1 MTKIHRPISF
11 FCSFF
16 LLLAALTLGAC
27 VSNNNSYTNG
37 PWGTPTR
44 NASETP
50 EALDNKVASPQTPAQ
65 TPAPAPEDQSI
76 DFAGLPPVKV
86 GILLPLSGPQG
97 PMGQSML
104 QAAQLAL
111 FDMGYENFE
120 LMPRDTQ
127 GTPQGALQATS
138 SAINDGAQ
146 LLLGPLLS
154 DSVRAAKTVAARN
167 NINLIAF
174 STDWSLAG
182 NDTYVMGFL
191 PFAQVQ
197 RITRFAAANGIR
209 RVGIVSPADKY
220 GDTVTKAFKQ
230 NTRQNAITIVKDL
243 RFKPGDPTLNAQI
256 EQFAKS
262 APNAGVQGFAP
273 FEGVFLPLG
282 GAQAGLVAGG
292 LSYYGLTPNNVRRL
306 GTGLMDDEA
315 LAREP
320 GLDGTWFAAPSPRLR
335 HSFEKRYR
343 DTFGSEPLRLATLAY
358 DATALAA
365 VLAASGY
372 QTKGK
377 PAYDRISL
385 TNPNGFAGIDGI
397 FRFGRNGLV
406 ERGLAIL
413 EIRNGRIVEVDPAP
427 TTFQALGY

>member
-1 MTKIHRPISF
+1 MQKIHRLNFVFVVFSL
-11 FCSFF
+11 F
-16 LLLAALTLGAC
+16 LLSAC
-27 VSNNNSYTNG
+27 VSSGTS
-37 PWGTPTR
+37 PWNAQPTS
-44 NASETP
+44 ASTTP
-50 EALDNKVASPQTPAQ
+50 EALDTKVSET
-65 TPAPAPEDQSI
+65 TLPAPTETAEETQIS
-76 DFAGLPPVKV
+76 FTGLPPVKV
-86 GILLPLSGPQG
+86 GILLPLTGPQA

-146 LLLGPLLS
+146 LLLGPLLA
-154 DSVRAAKTVAARN
+154 DNVRAAKGVASRR

-182 NDTYVMGFL
+182 NNTYVMGFL

-197 RITRFAAANGIR
+197 RVTRYAAANGIR
-209 RVGIVSPADKY
+209 RMGVIAPADKY
-220 GDTVTKAFKQ
+220 GDTVTKAFQ
-230 NTRQNAITIVKDL
+230 QNAQANAIAIVKDQ
-243 RFKPGDPTLNAQI
+243 RFNPSERNLAPQLAEFAQSAPVNA
-256 EQFAKS
+256 
-262 APNAGVQGFAP
+262 APNAPQPVP
-273 FEGVFLPLG
+273 FEGVFLPIG
-282 GAQAGLVAGG
+282 GSQAQLVASA
-292 LSYYGLTPNNVRRL
+292 LSYYGLTPDKVRRL
-306 GTGLMDDEA
+306 GTGLMDNEA
-315 LAREP
+315 LARETNLN
-320 GLDGTWFAAPSPRLR
+320 GAWFAAPSPRQR
-335 HSFEKRYR
+335 RGFEKRYE
-343 DTFGSEPLRLATLAY
+343 DTFGAKPLRLASLAY

-372 QTKGK
+372 QTTGR
-377 PAYDRISL
+377 PAFDRRSL

-413 EIRNGRIVEVDPAP
+413 EIRNGRIVEADPAP
-427 TTFQALGY
+427 TTFQTLGY

>member
-1 MTKIHRPISF
+1 M
-11 FCSFF
+11 
-16 LLLAALTLGAC
+16 AAFTLGAC
-27 VSNNNSYTNG
+27 VSNKSYTNG

-50 EALDNKVASPQTPAQ
+50 EALDSKIATPEEKLYE
-65 TPAPAPEDQSI
+65 APAPEQQAI

-138 SAINDGAQ
+138 SAIHDGAQ

-154 DSVRAAKTVAARN
+154 DSVRAAKSVASRS
-167 NINLIAF
+167 NINLIAL

-182 NDTYVMGFL
+182 NNTYVMGFL

-197 RITRFAAANGIR
+197 RVTRYAAANGIR
-209 RVGIVSPADKY
+209 RVGIVAPADKY

-230 NTRQNAITIVKDL
+230 NAQQNAIAIVKDQ
-243 RFKPGDPTLNAQI
+243 RFQPGDKNLTSQL
-256 EQFAKS
+256 EEFARS
-262 APNAGVQGFAP
+262 APNAGVQGLPP
-273 FEGVFLPLG
+273 FEGVFLPVG
-282 GAQAGLVAGG
+282 GSQAQLVASG
-292 LSYYGLTPNNVRRL
+292 LSYYGLTPNTVRRL
-306 GTGLMDDEA
+306 GTGLMDDER
-315 LAREP
+315 LAGEP
-320 GLDGTWFAAPSPRLR
+320 NLNGAWFAAPSPRQR
-335 HSFEKRYR
+335 HGFEKRYR
-343 DTFGSEPLRLATLAY
+343 DTFGNEPLRLATLAY

-372 QTKGK
+372 KTSGK
-377 PAYDRISL
+377 PAYDRVSL

-413 EIRNGRIVEVDPAP
+413 EIKNGRIVEVDPAP